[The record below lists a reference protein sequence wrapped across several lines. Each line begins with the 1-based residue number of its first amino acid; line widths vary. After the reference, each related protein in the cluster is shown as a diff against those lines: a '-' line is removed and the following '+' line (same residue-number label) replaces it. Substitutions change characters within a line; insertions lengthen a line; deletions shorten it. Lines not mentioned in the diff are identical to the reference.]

1 MKSSAQL
8 AIVSLLWL
16 CAVTCPAQ
24 QAASSA
30 NPVPDSASES
40 SKGWHM
46 DATPYLWFAAI
57 HGTTGVRGHEAN
69 IDASVS
75 DVLSNLNLGF
85 MGASMIRHNRL
96 LLPMDFMWV
105 KLTDEK
111 GLPFEQGPTSVKGEF
126 RQTIFTPGVG
136 YRFMDREFIKMDAYG
151 AVRYWHLNSS
161 LNLNPSTFG
170 GFSQTSNWVDGLGG
184 LRIEGRL
191 NKVIS
196 FTLAGDAGAGQA
208 NSDYELM
215 GIFGFRVAKKW
226 TLRAGY
232 RYMGINYRP
241 DSSFVYDVAQQGII
255 FGATWSIK

>member
-1 MKSSAQL
+1 MKDSARL
-8 AIVSLLWL
+8 AISLCL
-16 CAVTCPAQ
+16 CLGAAICPAQ
-24 QAASSA
+24 QTSS
-30 NPVPDSASES
+30 NPKPAGES
-40 SKGWHM
+40 SSTSDEGWHL
-46 DATPYLWFAAI
+46 DVTPYLWFAAV
-57 HGTTGVRGHEAN
+57 HGTAGVRGH
-69 IDASVS
+69 DASIHAS
-75 DVLSNLNLGF
+75 AGDVLSNLNLGF
-85 MGASMIRHNRL
+85 MGAGMIRHNRL

-136 YRFMDREFIKMDAYG
+136 YRFMDREFVKMDAYG